1 MDDIGKTAALRA
13 EDVIG
18 AAATDGLGDMEVL
31 VLKQGAGL
39 VAAHIMS
46 CMGPGKGRH
55 VNIMVGIAIAHPVCA
70 GLGGWHE
77 GKGKA
82 EK

>member
-13 EDVIG
+13 EHVIG
-18 AAATDGLGDMEVL
+18 AAAADGPGDMEVL
-31 VLKQGAGL
+31 VLEQGAGL

-55 VNIMVGIAIAHPVCA
+55 VNIMVGIAISHPVCA
-70 GLGGWHE
+70 RLRGWHE